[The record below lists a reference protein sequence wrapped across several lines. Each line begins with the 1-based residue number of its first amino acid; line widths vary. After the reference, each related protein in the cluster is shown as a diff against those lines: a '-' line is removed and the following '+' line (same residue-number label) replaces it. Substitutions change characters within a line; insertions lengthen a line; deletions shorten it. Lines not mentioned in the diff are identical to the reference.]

1 MEQEEREGMPNYV
14 RLVLVNW
21 YKVVAGM
28 LICGI
33 FGAIFAFR
41 MPRSYEATAMLLVY
55 PPFFKEAD
63 VSARARTDEEAKL
76 DLDEMMPRTFPVDTY
91 KVIAKSKEI
100 VKAIIDRLGLQDVTV
115 EGLSDKL
122 EVELV
127 KVGTRGTSYSQT
139 ILFHARSSEPQQAKQ
154 VADEWANLFK
164 AKVDKLAQDGMKDT
178 AGLIGEMWINTKGD
192 LENAEDELEKFTK
205 ESNLDLMKARKK
217 SKEELLT
224 SLETDLNN
232 TQIDIATARGELVAL
247 RTELGKEEK
256 IEKLFKAPP
265 DAAIWVLEKTP
276 GGDEE
281 GTVDPKDGFLTEEY
295 NPSYTP
301 ARDQEILTQSE
312 LQGLEGKRE
321 KLVSAIQDLNAEIEG
336 LQKDIAEKETEFAR
350 LTRNVTTVQSTYEL
364 VAAKHEKGKI
374 ALSSVASDIQ
384 IAAEAVEPENPVG
397 TRRLFI
403 VGAAALIGALIGVGY
418 VIAEYSLR
426 VGPAGAT
433 V

>member
-1 MEQEEREGMPNYV
+1 MKQEERESMPNYV

-28 LICGI
+28 LICAIVGT
-33 FGAIFAFR
+33 IFALR
-41 MPRSYEATAMLLVY
+41 MPRTYEATAMLLVY

-63 VSARARTDEEAKL
+63 VSTRARTDAEAKL
-76 DLDEMMPRTFPVDTY
+76 DLDEMMPRTFPVETY

-100 VKAIIDRLGLQDVTV
+100 VKAIIDKLKLDVTV

-127 KVGTRGTSYSQT
+127 KVGTRGTSYSRT
-139 ILFHARSSEPQQAKQ
+139 ILFHARSSDPQRAKQ
-154 VADEWANLFK
+154 VADNWASLFK
-164 AKVDKLAQDGMKDT
+164 EKVDKLAQNGMKGT
-178 AGLIGEMWINTKGD
+178 ADLIGEMWINTKGD
-192 LENAEDELEKFTK
+192 LEKAEDELEKFTK
-205 ESNLDLMKARKK
+205 ESNLDLMKARKE
-217 SKEELLT
+217 SKEKLLT
-224 SLETDLNN
+224 TLETDLNN
-232 TQIDIATARGELVAL
+232 TQINIATASGELAAL

-276 GGDEE
+276 RGDET
-281 GTVDPKDGFLTEEY
+281 GTIGPKDGFLTEEY

-301 ARDQEILTQSE
+301 ARNQEILEQSK

-321 KLVSAIQDLNAEIEG
+321 ELVSAIQDLNSEIED
-336 LQKDIAEKETEFAR
+336 LQKEIAEKETEFTQ

-374 ALSSVASDIQ
+374 ALSSIASDIQ
-384 IAAEAVEPENPVG
+384 IAAEAVEPEKPVG

-403 VGAAALIGALIGVGY
+403 VAAAALIGALIGVGY

-433 V
+433 G